1 MADFADF
8 VNQLNSVINS
18 TDDTPVPVVEVQSK
32 VSNVIAGPTTT
43 SVIDAKPTKRVK
55 IMIVSTHI
63 NQVNG
68 YSKVVHNVIQQL
80 SALPWIDVVLFGT
93 QRMVN
98 ADLGRKAPSR
108 VKVLDGSAMEKQ
120 KQAGFAFSELSG
132 VIVAEKPDVVF
143 IYNDLSVV
151 CGYIEEIR
159 KAIQSRFFR
168 IWAYLDITY
177 QSPPQQMIDVL
188 NRDVE
193 RIFCFTKSWK
203 DVLKTQGITRPIDIM
218 NHGVDSKII
227 RSIPRDLA
235 RQTLGLPKDVFLFTS
250 LNKNIPR
257 KRLDLLVMSFVRLII
272 RFPMKPIF
280 MLVVADKGERGGY
293 PLFEIFA
300 REIKLAGASIEMYG
314 NRLLITANSTCYKDE
329 DINLLNNCGNVGVS
343 CADGEGFGLCSFE
356 QMAVGVPQIVPEIN
370 GYTEYCTPDNSTLI
384 KPRTRYYIPQV
395 MNIVTG
401 EAQAVE
407 ADDVAKA
414 MEQYVFNEDLCKLH
428 GKLAK
433 ETVSSYTWEKCCAPL
448 VKRLISVQDDDE

>member
-1 MADFADF
+1 MADLSDF
-8 VNQLNSVINS
+8 VSQLNAVINETAS
-18 TDDTPVPVVEVQSK
+18 TTPPMKTDLVPVTTHT
-32 VSNVIAGPTTT
+32 VSGGAGTGTGT
-43 SVIDAKPTKRVK
+43 VTGKKVK

-68 YSKVVHNVIQQL
+68 YSKVVHNIIQQL
-80 SALPWIDVVLFGT
+80 AANPWIEVVLFGT
-93 QRMVN
+93 QKMVSG
-98 ADLGRKAPSR
+98 DLGRKVPAG
-108 VKVLDGSAMEKQ
+108 VKVIDGTALEKQ
-120 KQAGFAFSELSG
+120 KQAGFAFSELPG
-132 VIVAEKPDVVF
+132 VISSEKPDVVL

-177 QSPPQQMIDVL
+177 HALPQNMIDVV

-203 DVLKTQGITRPIDIM
+203 DVLKAQGATRPVDVM
-218 NHGVDSKII
+218 NHGFDSRIC
-227 RSIPRDLA
+227 RTIPRELA

-257 KRLDLLVMSFVRLII
+257 KRLDLLIMSFVKLII
-272 RFPMKPIF
+272 KFPMKPIF
-280 MLVVADKGERGGY
+280 MLIVADKGDRGGY

-300 REIKLAGASIEMYG
+300 REIKLSGGAVEMFG
-314 NRLLITANSTCYKDE
+314 NRLLITATSTCYKDE

-356 QMAVGVPQIVPEIN
+356 QMAIGIPQIVPEIN
-370 GYTEYCTPDNSTLI
+370 GYTEYCTSENSTLI
-384 KPRTRYYIPQV
+384 KPRNRYYIPQV
-395 MNIVTG
+395 QNIVTG
-401 EAQAVE
+401 EAQSVE
-407 ADDVAKA
+407 PDDVAKA

-433 ETVSSYTWEKCCAPL
+433 ETVTGYTWEKCCAQL
-448 VKRLISVQDDDE
+448 IKRLSAIHDDDE